1 MKIKK
6 FFCALL
12 FIVFF
17 GLIAEY
23 VLLIF
28 SGKNLHQILFSSLYT
43 QLFLSN
49 SFDCEN
55 KDLQK
60 RIQNGYKV
68 MKNTTIVFAG
78 LARDIQKSL
87 PKTMERIEAT
97 GKFFK
102 NYQVVV
108 FENDSSDETR
118 LILEQWQR
126 KNVKVHSVT
135 CPEDAMC
142 KLNCLKMYDYGP
154 RSQNRIEKMADFR
167 NRYLK
172 VIQEH
177 YYDFDYVMVLDFDMQ
192 GPWSIDGIADTFGYT
207 DWDAIFANGLHS
219 LIGTYGQYLVMYDGM
234 AYVGV
239 DQSFMEKQ
247 SPVKNYFKMNFIDRF
262 NKNTSDNLIPV
273 KSAFSGLALYTMQS
287 LQNSFYSANQPCEH
301 TALHEMM
308 HKNGYTKFFI
318 NPYLQLLSG
327 HQGPP
332 NLLKFL
338 LNY

>member
-6 FFCALL
+6 LFWALFFVLL
-12 FIVFF
+12 FGIVV
-17 GLIAEY
+17 EY
-23 VLLIF
+23 LLLIF
-28 SGKNLHQILFSSLYT
+28 LGKNLHQILFPHLYI
-43 QLFLSN
+43 QLFLPN
-49 SFDCEN
+49 SFDCKN

-68 MKNTTIVFAG
+68 MQNRSIVFAG

-87 PKTMERIEAT
+87 PRTIERIEAT

-102 NYQVVV
+102 YYQVVV
-108 FENDSSDETR
+108 FENDSSDTTR
-118 LILEQWQR
+118 LMLEQWQ
-126 KNVKVHSVT
+126 KNNLKVHLVT

-154 RSQNRIEKMADFR
+154 QSYSRIEKMADFR

-177 YYDFDYVMVLDFDMQ
+177 YSDFDYVMVLDFDMQ

-207 DWDAIFANGLHS
+207 DWDAMFANGLHS
-219 LIGTYGQYLVMYDGM
+219 LLGTYGQYLVMYDGM
-234 AYVGV
+234 AYVSI
-239 DQSFMEKQ
+239 DQSFSEKQ
-247 SPVKNYFKMNFIDRF
+247 SPVKNYFKMNFIDKF
-262 NKNTSDNLIPV
+262 NKNTCDDLIPV

-287 LQNSFYSANQPCEH
+287 LQGSFYSADQPCEH
-301 TALHEMM
+301 IALHEMM
-308 HKNGYTKFFI
+308 HKNGCTKFFI
-318 NPYLQLLSG
+318 NPRLQLLSG

-332 NLLKFL
+332 NLLKFF